1 MRGANAPV
9 VHGTTLPPRGTTMN
23 DSLIELRHTLHRIA
37 ERAGHEERTS
47 ALVEQHLR
55 ALAPDQLVTGIGGYG
70 LVATFEGKVPG
81 RTVLVRADMDA
92 LPLTD
97 DPSLPYASED
107 PTTAHLC
114 GHDGHTAT
122 VVGVARRAA
131 ALRPERGRLV
141 ILFQPAEET
150 GAGANAMLTDPA
162 FEPFRPDFA
171 IAQHNLPGF
180 PLGSVLV
187 RKGPFASA
195 SRGMITCFRGRS
207 SHAAEPHEGATPVPA
222 VTRLAQVLAT
232 LPQHATALHET
243 AQVTVVGL
251 EAGGPAF
258 GTSPASGKVMATL
271 RAHEQ
276 DIMDRIS
283 ERAKSRAEG
292 LAHMHEL
299 QCEIEWVE
307 EFPATVNDPGLTD
320 LVAATAADLSMP
332 VEWRDHAFAWSED
345 FGHFTSTCPGVLFGL
360 GSGVD
365 QPALHAPGYDFPD
378 ALLEPGS
385 KLLFEVARRA
395 LDGSHEDHG

>member
-1 MRGANAPV
+1 
-9 VHGTTLPPRGTTMN
+9 MN
-23 DSLIELRHTLHRIA
+23 DSLTELRRTLHRIA
-37 ERAGHEERTS
+37 ERAGREERTS
-47 ALVEQHLR
+47 ALVEENLR
-55 ALAPDQLVTGIGGYG
+55 ALGPDELVTGIGGHG

-92 LPLTD
+92 LPLSD
-97 DPSLPYASED
+97 DPLLPHASED

-114 GHDGHTAT
+114 GHDGHMAT
-122 VVGVARRAA
+122 VIGVARHAA
-131 ALRPERGRLV
+131 RLRPERGRLV

-150 GAGANAMLTDPA
+150 GAGAQAMLTDPA
-162 FEPFRPDFA
+162 FAPYRPDFA
-171 IAQHNLPGF
+171 IAQHNLPGVA
-180 PLGSVLV
+180 LGSVVV
-187 RKGPFASA
+187 RKGTFASA

-207 SHAAEPHEGATPVPA
+207 SHAAEPHQGATPIPA

-251 EAGGPAF
+251 EAGGPTF

-283 ERAKSRAEG
+283 ERARSRAEG

-299 QCEIEWVE
+299 QCSIEWVE
-307 EFPATVNDPGLTD
+307 EFPATVNDAGLTD
-320 LVAATAADLSMP
+320 LVAGTAEDLSMP

-345 FGHFTSTCPGVLFGL
+345 FGHFTVEFPGVLFGL

-385 KLLFEVARRA
+385 RLLFEVARRV
-395 LDGSHEDHG
+395 LDGEFEGAG